1 MISPK
6 DVFSVTITTETLDA
20 AIASWDDMSLQRH
33 AICEWCPVALAVKPV
48 LGKDAWVA
56 EFAMAKGPIDHYVHE
71 WQGDYTAQRIVNL
84 FDSMQYDEIREML
97 PVTVKF
103 TPHTYLLEK

>member
-6 DVFSVTITTETLDA
+6 DVFSVTITTEILDA

-33 AICEWCPVALAVKPV
+33 AICEWCPVALAVKSV

-56 EFAMAKGPIDHYVHE
+56 EFAMAKAPIDHVTKE
-71 WQGDYTAQRIVNL
+71 WQGDFVAQRIVGL
-84 FDSMQYDEIREML
+84 FDAAQYDQIREIL
-97 PVTVKF
+97 PATVKF
-103 TPHTYLLEK
+103 TPHTFLLEK

>member
-33 AICEWCPVALAVKPV
+33 AICEQCVVARAVQEV
-48 LGKDAWVA
+48 LGKEAWVA
-56 EFAMAKGPIDHYVHE
+56 DHAMAKGPINHYVHE
-71 WQGDYTAQRIVNL
+71 WQGDYVAQRLVNL
-84 FDSMQYDEIREML
+84 FDAAQYDEIREML